1 MPGINKSEEAK
12 FFEYFYYSIGIH
24 VMNNILQI
32 DELCE
37 KSFMFIPASAL
48 LDDGDELDE
57 NSGGSIEIKLADLD
71 KDQYNHF
78 VSKFLDFANHE
89 GTCLISDVETF
100 SIIQE
105 INVEFKPNFEENL
118 KKCVKQSWG
127 KINNEHCFDV
137 FYF

>member
-37 KSFMFIPASAL
+37 KSILFIDNENEP
-48 LDDGDELDE
+48 DEYY
-57 NSGGSIEIKLADLD
+57 GVSIEIKLADLD

-78 VSKFLDFANHE
+78 VTKFLDFAQNE

-105 INVEFKPNFEENL
+105 INVDFKPNFEENL
-118 KKCVKQSWG
+118 KNCVKQSWG
-127 KINNEHCFDV
+127 KNKQ
-137 FYF
+137 